1 MEGQRG
7 GASWRLR
14 TPFLHALPPRFS
26 STLLLHALLVPSLP
40 AQSALASLPG
50 STRAAALGGAEVA
63 LVGTAGA
70 VFANPAGIATIR
82 HLSVEGAYQLD
93 PGGGVVGAGALALRA
108 GRLSWGFGGAALDTA
123 GTLYRARDV
132 LGVSS
137 VVYRLSFIA
146 LGTSVK
152 YVRQSGLGGGGGAT
166 ADAWAGD
173 AGIAIALFDIMALG
187 VSVQNIGGDLGR
199 GSRLPRRTRAGF
211 TMNYVDPQG
220 TWRLLT
226 TLEGQWPTGGRGGP
240 SLLLTGVE
248 TGIVT
253 HGLGLFG
260 RAGYAPHAVP
270 GAASPFTFGA
280 GVALGRLQVD
290 YAYQAFDPPRDPL
303 HRFGLRWTP

>member
-1 MEGQRG
+1 MSR
-7 GASWRLR
+7 AV
-14 TPFLHALPPRFS
+14 PPRLS
-26 STLLLHALLVPSLP
+26 STILLHVVISQVVLSPLP

-50 STRAAALGGAEVA
+50 STRAAGLGGAEVA

-93 PGGGVVGAGALALRA
+93 PSGGVVGAGALALRA

-152 YVRQSGLGGGGGAT
+152 YVRQSGLAGAT

-173 AGIAIALFDIMALG
+173 AGVAIALFDIMALG
-187 VSVQNIGGDLGR
+187 VSVQNIGGDLGN

-226 TLEGQWPTGGRGGP
+226 TLEGQWPSGRPGGP

-253 HGLGLFG
+253 HGLGVFG
-260 RAGYAPHAVP
+260 RAGYAAHSVP
-270 GAASPFTFGA
+270 GVTSPFTFGA
-280 GVALGRLQVD
+280 GIALGRLQVD
-290 YAYQAFDPPRDPL
+290 YAYRAFDPPRDPL
-303 HRFGLRWTP
+303 HRFGFRWTP